1 MIYAYRTILVRRPVN
16 RFGRLGYAERVEL
29 LKVDSEKKFEEANY
43 RLKVRFEKLEKGKAN
58 QGGIIRDMRKQPLN
72 SVCYH
77 ESNDYWEMSGTL
89 EKTWK
94 SQGVRR

>member
-16 RFGRLGYAERVEL
+16 RFGRLGYAERREW

-43 RLKVRFEKLEKGKAN
+43 RLKIRFTRLEKGVTS
-58 QGGIIRDMRKQPLN
+58 QGDLIREMRKQPVN
-72 SVCYH
+72 SLRYH
-77 ESNDYWEMSGTL
+77 ESNDYWDRNGTM

-94 SQGVRR
+94 SSEVKR

>member
-16 RFGRLGYAERVEL
+16 RFGRLGYAERVEW

-43 RLKVRFEKLEKGKAN
+43 RLKVRFEKLEKDKAN
-58 QGGIIRDMRKQPLN
+58 QGDIIRDMRNQPVN
-72 SVCYH
+72 SLRYH

-89 EKTWK
+89 ENTWK
-94 SQGVRR
+94 SHEVKR

>member
-16 RFGRLGYAERVEL
+16 RFGRLGYAERAEW
-29 LKVDSEKKFEEANY
+29 LKVDSVKKFDEANY
-43 RLKVRFEKLEKGKAN
+43 RLKIRFERLEKGKTN
-58 QGGIIRDMRKQPLN
+58 QSDIIREMRKQPVN
-72 SVCYH
+72 SLRYH

-94 SQGVRR
+94 SQEVKR